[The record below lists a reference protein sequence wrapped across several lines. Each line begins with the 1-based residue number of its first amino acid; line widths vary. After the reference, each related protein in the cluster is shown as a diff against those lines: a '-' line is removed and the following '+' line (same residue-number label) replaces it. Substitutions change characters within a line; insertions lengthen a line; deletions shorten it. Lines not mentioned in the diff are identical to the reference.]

1 MTPPLGGRS
10 RVAPGLNGGGV
21 DAAMSSIWAA
31 PYDQFAEQHVAS
43 SLVADVQTETPS
55 HELEA
60 ERQRLGAQIA
70 ATQAR
75 IIAAR
80 SRADQRDAE
89 IGALLHADL
98 VASQDYIAEM
108 ERQHD
113 HAVAAVR
120 AAAEAEIATII
131 AIRTSTID
139 ETNCT
144 GAEMWN
150 PNAGGR

>member
-10 RVAPGLNGGGV
+10 RVEPVLNGSGV
-21 DAAMSSIWAA
+21 DAARSSIWAA
-31 PYDQFAEQHVAS
+31 PYDQFAEQQVAS
-43 SLVADVQTETPS
+43 SSAADVRIETPS

-60 ERQRLGAQIA
+60 ERQRLEAQIA
-70 ATQAR
+70 ATHAR

-113 HAVAAVR
+113 CAVAAIR
-120 AAAEAEIATII
+120 AAAEAEIATI
-131 AIRTSTID
+131 RNSGD
-139 ETNCT
+139 
-144 GAEMWN
+144 
-150 PNAGGR
+150 R